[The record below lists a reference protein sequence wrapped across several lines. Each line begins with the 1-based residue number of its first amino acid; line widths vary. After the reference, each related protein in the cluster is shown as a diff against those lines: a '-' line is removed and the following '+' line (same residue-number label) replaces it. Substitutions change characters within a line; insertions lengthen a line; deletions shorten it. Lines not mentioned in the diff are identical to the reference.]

1 MKSLLSIL
9 MSVLILTSNLGWI
22 QTTHYCL
29 GRPVESNLGLEVA
42 HLSCGM
48 VMTSGCSEEMEQKPG
63 CCHNE
68 MDKLSLDQH
77 ILAQGLDFIS
87 QVFLVAL
94 PPINLS
100 GIVQR
105 NYTHKTEPVRFV
117 FEDPPPKNTP
127 LFIAYQMWLI

>member
-1 MKSLLSIL
+1 
-9 MSVLILTSNLGWI
+9 
-22 QTTHYCL
+22 
-29 GRPVESNLGLEVA
+29 
-42 HLSCGM
+42 
-48 VMTSGCSEEMEQKPG
+48 
-63 CCHNE
+63 

-77 ILAQGLDFIS
+77 ILAQGLNFIS
-87 QVFLVAL
+87 QVFTVAL

-100 GIVQR
+100 AIVQW